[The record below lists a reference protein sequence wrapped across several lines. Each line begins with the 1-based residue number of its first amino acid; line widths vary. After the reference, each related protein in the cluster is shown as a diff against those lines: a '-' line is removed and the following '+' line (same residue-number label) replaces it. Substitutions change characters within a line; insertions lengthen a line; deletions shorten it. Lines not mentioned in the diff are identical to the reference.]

1 MFETLSIFPH
11 LGFRA
16 ENRPRG
22 QGKDRTLC
30 LRARE
35 ASGTVDFNR
44 VASSP
49 DLAGARI
56 RCLSGYL
63 WVTVQGDGED
73 RVLCA
78 GQSLAIGRPGKVIIG
93 GKGAYCL

>member
-56 RCLSGYL
+56 RCLSGTSGSRSRATGKTGFSVPDSP
-63 WVTVQGDGED
+63 WPS
-73 RVLCA
+73 A
-78 GQSLAIGRPGKVIIG
+78 GRAR
-93 GKGAYCL
+93 